1 MKEIYDWVPWFRALA
16 RKIAEGGEQYLIDKA
31 KTVEWGGKANPA
43 LLQYR
48 DENID
53 PFSFFYFLAQRNTT
67 NLRPIVYPSVS
78 EQFHI
83 ESILPNADAFIFPTP
98 SHNAQVLFHDGETFR
113 PDLLWKL
120 FRQVVGDNPNVDPE
134 DFRKVLG
141 IKQVGVTK
149 LTQALFLINAEYF
162 LPVDSSTEVV
172 SAIVLEEAFP
182 GIKEGIKDNG
192 YGKYKNVLEKLKKA
206 FPECRPYEIGT
217 FLQIQSSTQWKMK
230 VSGKFFHVSTHA
242 HGYETGDDHWENFR
256 EKNWGYTGGPKP
268 GVSWNDR
275 PDGQPKN
282 GDYPLNLPRPGDGIL
297 VRTGV
302 KKGRA
307 IGIVY
312 KNDYADPGGFNGNSR
327 IHVLWINKSEN
338 PFPLSGK
345 AEMRGFN
352 KAEKGNST
360 YSAFEKTEGCKSS
373 FNLIERLAPNPE
385 PPPEPKEPNA
395 MQHPLN
401 RILYGPPGTGKT
413 WNTVNYAVAIA
424 EKKDV
429 GAVEGEEREDVKARF
444 DELKKQGQ
452 IAMVTFHQSFT
463 YEDFIEGIRP
473 VLKDESE
480 NVRYE
485 LSKGIFREIA
495 ERAYGDEENNY
506 VLIIDEINRGNIAK
520 IFGELITLIEP
531 SKRIGGDDV
540 ARVILPWSKSSFGVP
555 GNLYVVG
562 TMNTA
567 DRSIALLDAAL
578 RRRFE
583 FVEMMPEL
591 DRVREDVDGV
601 NCRKLLEIVNKRITV
616 LLDREHQIGH
626 TYFLDV
632 EDMQALKRMFQN
644 RIIPLLEE
652 YFYNDWEKIDAVL
665 NRNGFIRKI
674 PIDPNLFKQS
684 DLIDERKTIYELL
697 PVDDPAW
704 EDPERYRTIYNHE
717 PEKSDSS
724 L

>member
-16 RKIAEGGEQYLIDKA
+16 RKIAKGGEQYLIDKA
-31 KTVEWGGKANPA
+31 RDVNWKSETPA
-43 LLQYR
+43 LLKYH

-53 PFSFFYFLAQRNTT
+53 PFSFLYFLASKNTT
-67 NLRPIVYPSVS
+67 GQRPIVYPSVRD
-78 EQFHI
+78 QFDV
-83 ESILPNADAFIFPTP
+83 ESTLPDVSDADAYIFPTP
-98 SHNAQVLFHDGETFR
+98 PPRVPALFHDGKTFH
-113 PDLLWKL
+113 PGLLWKL
-120 FRQVVGDNPNVDPE
+120 FKQVVEDNPNVDPD
-134 DFRKVLG
+134 DFQEVLNIGKVD
-141 IKQVGVTK
+141 VTK
-149 LTQALFLINAEYF
+149 LTQTLFLINAEYF
-162 LPVDSSTEVV
+162 LPIDNTTGVV
-172 SAIVLEEAFP
+172 SKALQDLSLKELRDNIRREGLQKYLSVVKNLKEAFP
-182 GIKEGIKDNG
+182 K
-192 YGKYKNVLEKLKKA
+192 
-206 FPECRPYEIGT
+206 CRSYEIAL
-217 FLQIQSSTQWKMK
+217 FSYLQSKSG

-242 HGYETGDDHWENFR
+242 HGYETGDDHWETFR
-256 EKNWGYTGGPKP
+256 ENNWVYTGGPKP
-268 GVSWNDR
+268 GVSWDDR
-275 PDGQPKN
+275 LDDGLPES
-282 GDYPLNLPRPGDGIL
+282 GDYPLNRPKPGDGIL

-302 KKGRA
+302 QEGRA

-312 KNDYADPGGFNGNSR
+312 KNDYADPGGLFNGNSR
-327 IHVLWINKSEN
+327 IHVSWINKSEN
-338 PFPLSGK
+338 PLSGT
-345 AEMRGFN
+345 AERRGFN
-352 KAEKGNST
+352 EAEKGNST
-360 YSAFEKTEGCKSS
+360 YSAFEKTEGYKSS
-373 FNLIERLAPNPE
+373 FNLIERLAPDPE
-385 PPPEPKEPNA
+385 PPPKPKEPNA
-395 MQHPLN
+395 MHHPLN

-413 WNTVNYAVAIA
+413 WSTVNYAVAIA

-429 GAVEGEEREDVKARF
+429 GAVEGEKREDVKARF

-473 VLKDESE
+473 VLNESS
-480 NVRYE
+480 NVQYE
-485 LSKGIFREIA
+485 LSEGIFREIA
-495 ERAYGDEENNY
+495 ERAYGDAENNH

-520 IFGELITLIEP
+520 IFGEMITLIES

-591 DRVREDVDGV
+591 DLVPQNIDGV
-601 NCRKLLEIVNKRITV
+601 NCRKLLESVNKRITV

-632 EDMQALKRMFQN
+632 EDMKSLKRTFQN

-652 YFYNDWEKIDAVL
+652 YFYNDWERIDAVL
-665 NRNGFIRKI
+665 NQNGFIRKI

-684 DLIDERKTIYELL
+684 DLIDEGKTIYELL
-697 PVDDPAW
+697 LVNDPAW
-704 EDPERYRTIYNHE
+704 EDPKRYRTIYNHE